1 MEERRR
7 VPRHKSLLRGRIY
20 YNNRNSSADC
30 LVRDISTHGARLIFA
45 DEMPIPEQLELY
57 IPHRAQSY
65 RAHVVWQRGGEAG
78 IAFAVPNQAHPGEV
92 DELAMR
98 VVRLEHEIEA
108 LKRTLKRL
116 KAEVPYSDTEAA

>member
-30 LVRDISTHGARLIFA
+30 LVRDISIHGARLIFA

-78 IAFAVPNQAHPGEV
+78 IAFAVPNQTHPGEV

-108 LKRTLKRL
+108 LKRSLKRL
-116 KAEVPYSDTEAA
+116 RVEAPYSDTEAA